1 MFSLASPK
9 EEFLISSHERR
20 WRGYWPGY
28 GWRQCTGRE
37 SFKDA

>member
-20 WRGYWPGY
+20 WRILARVQLAPVVHG
-28 GWRQCTGRE
+28 
-37 SFKDA
+37 A